1 MKLFLAIAVLGV
13 SSVSYAAPKVVSL
26 ALLNEPPQL
35 DSTREVDVTS
45 SFIVGHILEGL
56 TRYGEHGEILPG
68 VAEKWEIKPTGAV
81 FHLRKNALW
90 SDGKP
95 VTANDFVFAW
105 RKVVDPANAS
115 EYAFIMYAVK
125 NAEAINTKKMPIDQL
140 GVSAPDPYT
149 LKVEF
154 ERPCGYFLG
163 LGAFP
168 TYAPIR
174 QDYYESQGQKYAAEY
189 NTQLYNGP
197 FILTKWVHGAS
208 LTLEKNPN
216 YWNKDRIKIDKI
228 EIPYITPDFAARVA
242 LFKDGKIDYV
252 NYTNGDELRRA
263 NAEHFKIKTFLSG
276 RVNFLQFNVRD
287 GRPTKSLALRKAIK
301 AAFNSQEL
309 IQRVIG
315 VPGTGIGKS
324 LIPAWL
330 KGVKGKFRQEFPL
343 PDPKPDLTLARKYLE
358 EAKKELGGTI
368 PPLTLLSRE
377 EPLPARESEYFQ
389 EVFKKELG
397 IDLKIDKQI
406 FKVFLSKQNAGDF
419 DISWAGWSPDFA
431 DPMTYAELLAS
442 WNENDNGKWVNAQYD
457 ELIRKAQSTID
468 PKVRMESM
476 AKAEKIMLDDVAI
489 LPINEE
495 SSAYSVSPRL
505 NGLLRSQVGSD
516 PELSFVS
523 VK

>member
-1 MKLFLAIAVLGV
+1 M
-13 SSVSYAAPKVVSL
+13 
-26 ALLNEPPQL
+26 
-35 DSTREVDVTS
+35 
-45 SFIVGHILEGL
+45 EGL
-56 TRYGEHGEILPG
+56 TRYGTKGEILPG
-68 VAEKWEIKPTGAV
+68 VAEKWELKPTGAT
-81 FHLRKNALW
+81 FHLRKNAKW

-105 RKVVDPANAS
+105 RKVVDPAVAS

-125 NAEAINTKKMPIDQL
+125 NAEAINTKKMPLDQL

-168 TYAPIR
+168 TYSPIR
-174 QDYYESQGQKYAAEY
+174 QDYYESQGQKYAAES

-197 FILTKWVHGAS
+197 FIITKWVHGAS

-216 YWNKDRIKIDKI
+216 YWNKDRIKLDRI

-263 NAEHFKIKTFLSG
+263 TAEHFNIKTFLSG
-276 RVNFLQFNVRD
+276 RVNFLQFNLRD

-301 AAFNSQEL
+301 EVFNSQEL
-309 IQRVIG
+309 IHRVIG
-315 VPGTGIGKS
+315 VPGTLVGKS

-330 KGVKGKFRQEFPL
+330 KGVNKKFRDEFPIK
-343 PDPKPDLTLARKYLE
+343 DPKPDLTLAKKYLE

-406 FKVFLSKQNAGDF
+406 FKVFLSKQNAGEF

-442 WNENDNGKWVNAQYD
+442 WNENNNGKYVNAKYD
-457 ELIRKAQSTID
+457 ELIRKAQGTID
-468 PKVRMESM
+468 PKIRMESM
-476 AKAEKIMLDDVAI
+476 AKAEEIMLNDVAI

-495 SSAYSVSPRL
+495 SSAYSVSPRVS
-505 NGLLRSQVGSD
+505 GLLRTQVGSD
-516 PELSFVS
+516 PELSFIS
-523 VK
+523 VR